1 MSIRKHV
8 RPVPS
13 VLVGFIT
20 VFTGLVLA
28 IPAQAANPGTDG
40 EISYVRQAAGARA
53 DLYSMNSN
61 GSEKGRLTRSQTV
74 GEATPSWS
82 PTGALLAFQ
91 GIRDGDRRIFVR
103 NAATGVVRQVSSGP
117 SADRFPTWSP
127 NSRTIAYRSLR
138 CRTCEGGIGDGDI
151 YSVGRRGGARVK
163 LTTQAGINTDPAWSP
178 DGARIAFASNTDGN
192 YDIYVM
198 NADGSNVIQLTNDG
212 AGPPAISNRFPN
224 WSPDGMSIAYVSTRN
239 NQNEEIYVMDVSG
252 GFVLNPP
259 TTRLT
264 TNPAIDRSPSWSP
277 SGAKIAF
284 TSNRDGDYD
293 IWSMNAADG
302 SGLAKLTTGAAKET
316 EPTWQPLVGCTIVG
330 TNGNNSLNGTAGADV
345 ICALGG
351 NDTIGTG
358 GGADRIYGGPGDDAI
373 SSGSGNDTLNGG
385 RGGDVLRSGAGRDRL
400 FGADGNDTFVTRDR
414 QRDRLD
420 GGPGRDRARADRR
433 LDRRVRIEVLF

>member
-1 MSIRKHV
+1 MSIRKQV
-8 RPVPS
+8 RPFPS
-13 VLVGFIT
+13 ALVGLVT

-28 IPAQAANPGTDG
+28 IPAQAANPGTDA
-40 EISYVRQAAGARA
+40 EISYVRQAAGARS

-61 GSEKGRLTRSQTV
+61 GSEKGRLTRSRTV
-74 GEATPSWS
+74 GESTPSWS

-91 GIRDGDRRIFVR
+91 GITDGERRIFVR

-127 NSRTIAYRSLR
+127 DSRNIAYRSLR
-138 CRTCEGGIGDGDI
+138 CRTCDGLGDGDI
-151 YSVGRRGGARVK
+151 YSVSRTGGARVK

-178 DGARIAFASNTDGN
+178 DGAHIAFASNSDGN

-198 NADGSNVIQLTNDG
+198 NADGSGVIQLTDDG

-224 WSPDGMSIAYVSTRN
+224 WSPDGTRIAYVSTRN

-252 GFVLNPP
+252 GLALDPP

-264 TNPAIDRSPSWSP
+264 NNSAIDRSPSWSP

-284 TSNRDGDYD
+284 ASKRDGDYD
-293 IWSMNAADG
+293 IWTMNAADG
-302 SGLAKLTTGAAKET
+302 SGSAKLTTGTAKET
-316 EPTWQPLVGCTIVG
+316 EPSWQPLVGCTIVG
-330 TNGNNSLNGTAGADV
+330 TNGNNTISGTPGADV

-358 GGADRIYGGPGDDAI
+358 GGADRIYGGPGGDAI
-373 SSGSGNDTLNGG
+373 SSAGGNDVLNGG
-385 RGGDVLRSGAGRDRL
+385 RGGDVLRSGAGRDRS
-400 FGADGNDTFVTRDR
+400 FGADGNDTFFTRDR

-420 GGPGRDRARADRR
+420 GGPGRDRARPDRR